1 MARGIIDLIQENRK
15 RFYRGELRN
24 YYFKDLHPSSD
35 MHGNPV
41 MEKPSEPREN
51 KVKWWDNLKAKGI
64 KFGEEFFYEPAK

>member
-24 YYFKDLHPSSD
+24 YFFDDLNPSSNTN
-35 MHGNPV
+35 GNTV
-41 MEKPSEPREN
+41 LDKPSEKRKN
-51 KVKWWDNLKAKGI
+51 QVNWWDNLKAKGL